1 MKKTLNAI
9 LCVML
14 VALMGVAAPLLILF
28 SAKQTDT
35 PAVSDGFDAVYADE
49 EEDDLSGLAADAL
62 YTVNADIAGNG
73 YARATSLAYSYS
85 GYKSYTSS
93 DISLFKTVPNKTIG
107 GLACTAM
114 QGMNVGTTY
123 IYTVKIH
130 KDEQRASIIRTNSNT
145 GEQVEMSYYSSLSAT
160 SASNCTTLGHANDLT
175 VVSVTENGSSVNYM
189 YVATGISGK
198 TVARLKISGTKL
210 YFTGYFKTVNSS
222 GNAFIV
228 SSIRGIRRT
237 GGYLYFL
244 VKSGM
249 SFYTFRVAEGAKG
262 GSASAPTSVTCYKA
276 FSIDTRNAVYA
287 LSSSSYGTLDNVETW
302 INQGFGYSSD
312 QSAIYVPLYKSNM
325 DGSSSNDNVILVYD
339 VSGLLTTTL
348 LNSNTDYSR
357 LLFPCTLT
365 FRIKDTS
372 QTLFEIESCGFR
384 TSQGTTGDLKMY
396 FNTNASSASKEG
408 IYKINYNRGSTAL
421 VPIADENSIVYT
433 VKYNANGGKVGTDDS
448 HFKMNAT
455 RHIKGISTRLRP
467 NTFVKSGNTFI
478 GWYLKRSSDGKW
490 LYFDTD
496 GTARWYTK
504 GSQPVGSRLALYEN
518 KRKVSQLTSVNGDTI
533 TCYAQWKPNST
544 GTTSFYIRYDANG
557 GSGSMSDTKVVYGT
571 STAIR
576 ANAFTRSGYLFSGW
590 IAHRMSD
597 NSWIYKDSSSYSDK
611 WIAVGESTSGY
622 FLKAY
627 SDGCSVAKTSST
639 DRDIIT
645 FYAVWT
651 RITGAEYPTSLT
663 AGTDFTFKGTIESD
677 AGLYEVK
684 LVITDSAG
692 NVKVSKAVNPKTYT
706 YNVANLNSSVT
717 TANLA
722 AGSYTYRLYATTMN
736 TTGSKTTVTVLSKA
750 FTVT

>member
-1 MKKTLNAI
+1 MKKTLTAVI
-9 LCVML
+9 CIML
-14 VALMGVAAPLLILF
+14 VALMGIATPLVMLF
-28 SAKQTDT
+28 SAKQPD
-35 PAVSDGFDAVYADE
+35 PSVDDNGLDAVYADE
-49 EEDDLSGLAADAL
+49 EENDLSGLTADAL
-62 YTVNADIAGNG
+62 HTVDADLADNG
-73 YARATSLAYSYS
+73 YARVSSLAYSYS
-85 GYKSYTSS
+85 GYKSYTAS

-107 GLACTAM
+107 GLTCTAM

-130 KDEQRASIIRTNSNT
+130 KDEQRASIMRTNANT

-175 VVSVTENGSSVNYM
+175 VVTVTENGSSVNYM
-189 YVATGISGK
+189 YVATCTSGK

-222 GNAFIV
+222 GTAFTV

-249 SFYTFRVAEGAKG
+249 NFYTFRVAEGANG
-262 GSASAPTSVTCYKA
+262 GSASSPTSVTCYKA
-276 FSIDTRNAVYA
+276 FTIDTRNAVYA

-302 INQGFGYSSD
+302 INQGFGYNSDTSS
-312 QSAIYVPLYKSNM
+312 IYVPLYKSNI

-348 LNSNTDYSR
+348 LNSNTNYSR

-372 QTLFEIESCGFR
+372 STMFEVESCGFR

-396 FNTNASSASKEG
+396 FNTNSNSASKEG

-433 VKYNANGGKVGTDDS
+433 VKYDANGGEAGTSDS
-448 HFKMNAT
+448 HFKMNST

-496 GTARWYTK
+496 GTARWYIK
-504 GSQPVGSRLALYEN
+504 GSQPVGSRLALYED

-544 GTTSFYIRYDANG
+544 GTTSYYIRYDANG
-557 GSGSMSDTKVVYGT
+557 GTGSMSDTKVVYGT

-576 ANAFTRSGYLFSGW
+576 TNTFTRSGYQFSGW

-597 NSWIYKDSSSYSDK
+597 NSWIYKDSSSLSDK
-611 WIAVGESTSGY
+611 WITVGDSTSGY

-627 SDGCSVAKTSST
+627 PDGCSVSKTSST
-639 DRDIIT
+639 DRDIVT
-645 FYAVWT
+645 FYAAWT
-651 RITGAEYPTSLT
+651 RITGENYPTTLE
-663 AGTDFTFKGTIESD
+663 AGTDFTFKGTVESD

-684 LVITDSAG
+684 LVITDSSG
-692 NVKVSKAVNPKTYT
+692 NVKVSKAVNPKTNT
-706 YNVANLNSSVT
+706 YNVANLNSSIT
-717 TANLA
+717 TANLS
-722 AGSYTYRLYATTMN
+722 AGSYIYRVYATTMSGAN
-736 TTGSKTTVTVLSKA
+736 SKTTVTVLSKT

>member
-1 MKKTLNAI
+1 
-9 LCVML
+9 ML
-14 VALMGVAAPLLILF
+14 VALMGIATPLVMLF
-28 SAKQTDT
+28 SAKQPD
-35 PAVSDGFDAVYADE
+35 PSVDDNGFDAVYADE
-49 EEDDLSGLAADAL
+49 EENDLSGLTADAL
-62 YTVNADIAGNG
+62 HTVDADLADNG
-73 YARATSLAYSYS
+73 YARVSSLAYSYS
-85 GYKSYTSS
+85 GYKSYTAS

-107 GLACTAM
+107 GLTCTAM

-130 KDEQRASIIRTNSNT
+130 KDEQRASIMRTNANT

-175 VVSVTENGSSVNYM
+175 VVAVTENGSSVNYM
-189 YVATGISGK
+189 YVATCTSGK

-222 GNAFIV
+222 GTAFTV

-249 SFYTFRVAEGAKG
+249 NFYTFRVAEGANG
-262 GSASAPTSVTCYKA
+262 GSASSPTSVTCYKA
-276 FSIDTRNAVYA
+276 FTIDTRNAVYA

-302 INQGFGYSSD
+302 INQGFGYNSDTSS
-312 QSAIYVPLYKSNM
+312 IYVPLYKSNI

-348 LNSNTDYSR
+348 LNSNTNYSR

-365 FRIKDTS
+365 FRIKDTGS
-372 QTLFEIESCGFR
+372 TMFEVESCGFR

-396 FNTNASSASKEG
+396 FNTNSNSASKEG

-433 VKYNANGGKVGTDDS
+433 VKYDANGGEAGTSDS
-448 HFKMNAT
+448 HFKMNST

-496 GTARWYTK
+496 GTARWYIK
-504 GSQPVGSRLALYEN
+504 GSQPVGSRLALYED

-544 GTTSFYIRYDANG
+544 GTTSYYIRYDANG
-557 GSGSMSDTKVVYGT
+557 GTGSMSDTKVVYGT

-576 ANAFTRSGYLFSGW
+576 TNTFTRSGYQFSGW
-590 IAHRMSD
+590 IAYRMSD
-597 NSWIYKDSSSYSDK
+597 NSWIYKDSSSLSDK
-611 WIAVGESTSGY
+611 WITVGASTSGY

-627 SDGCSVAKTSST
+627 PDGCSVSKTSST
-639 DRDIIT
+639 DRDIVT
-645 FYAVWT
+645 FYAAWT
-651 RITGAEYPTSLT
+651 RITGENYPTTLV
-663 AGTDFTFKGTIESD
+663 AGTDFTFKGTVESD

-684 LVITDSAG
+684 LVITDSSG
-692 NVKVSKAVNPKTYT
+692 NVKVSKAVNPKTNT
-706 YNVANLNSSVT
+706 YNVANLNSSIT
-717 TANLA
+717 TANLS
-722 AGSYTYRLYATTMN
+722 AGSYTYRVYATTMSGAN
-736 TTGSKTTVTVLSKA
+736 SKTTVTVLSKT

>member
-1 MKKTLNAI
+1 
-9 LCVML
+9 
-14 VALMGVAAPLLILF
+14 MGVTAPFQILF

-35 PAVSDGFDAVYADE
+35 SAVSSGFDAVYADE
-49 EEDDLSGLAADAL
+49 EENDLSGLATDTL
-62 YTVNADIAGNG
+62 YTVDADLADNG
-73 YARATSLAYSYS
+73 YARVTSLAYSYS

-107 GLACTAM
+107 GLTCSAM

-123 IYTVKIH
+123 IYTIKIH
-130 KDEQRASIIRTNSNT
+130 KDEERASIMRTNAST
-145 GEQVEMSYYSSLSAT
+145 GEQVEMNYYSSLSAT
-160 SASNCTTLGHANDLT
+160 SASNCTTLGHANDVT
-175 VVSVTENGSSVNYM
+175 VVTITENGTSVNYM
-189 YVATGISGK
+189 YVATGIAGK
-198 TVARLKISGTKL
+198 TVARLKISGTNL

-222 GNAFIV
+222 GSAFTI

-237 GGYLYFL
+237 EGYLYFL

-249 SFYTFRVAEGAKG
+249 NFYSFRVTEGATG
-262 GSASAPTSVTCYKA
+262 GSASSPTSVTCYKV
-276 FSIDTRNAVYA
+276 FSIDTRNAVFA
-287 LSSSSYGTLDNVETW
+287 LSSSSYGTIDNVETW
-302 INQGFGYSSD
+302 INQGFGYNSDTSS
-312 QSAIYVPLYKSNM
+312 IYVPLYKSNM

-348 LNSNTDYSR
+348 LNSNQDYSN

-365 FRIKDTS
+365 FRIQDTS

-384 TSQGTTGDLKMY
+384 TGQSTTGDLKMY
-396 FNTNASSASKEG
+396 FNTNANSASKEG

-433 VKYNANGGKVGTDDS
+433 VKYDANGGKEGTTLS
-448 HFKMNAT
+448 YFKMTST
-455 RHIKGISTRLRP
+455 RHIRGISTRLRP
-467 NTFVKSGNTFI
+467 NTFVKDGNTFI
-478 GWYLKRSSDGKW
+478 GWYLTRSSDGKW

-504 GSQPVGSRLALYEN
+504 GSQPTGSRLALYED
-518 KRKVSQLTSVNGDTI
+518 KRKVSQLTGVDGDTI

-544 GTTSFYIRYDANG
+544 GTNSFYIRYDANG

-576 ANAFTRSGYLFSGW
+576 TNTFTRSGYLFSGW

-597 NSWIYKDSSSYSDK
+597 NSWIYKDASSLGDK
-611 WIAVGESTSGY
+611 WIAVGGSTSGY

-627 SDGCSVAKTSST
+627 SDGCTVAKTSST
-639 DRDIIT
+639 DCDIVT

-651 RITGAEYPTSLT
+651 RITGAEYPTTIT
-663 AGTDFTFKGTIESD
+663 AGTDFTFKGTIESG

-684 LVITDSAG
+684 LVITDSSG
-692 NVKVSKAVNPKTYT
+692 NEKVSKTVNPKTNT

-717 TANLA
+717 TANLT
-722 AGSYTYRLYATTMN
+722 AGSYTYKLYATTMN
-736 TTGSKTTVTVLSKA
+736 VTTAKTTVTVLSKT
-750 FTVT
+750 FTVS